1 MSTSNYQ
8 FYKQRGI
15 CPYCKKEKP
24 EPGKVACRSC
34 IDKQKHWA
42 ENMTPE
48 ERARKK
54 ARTRELAKL
63 RYKKKKAAGVCAQC
77 GKVPPTPGRTYCE
90 KCAEQRKKYY
100 YVPTPETA
108 EQYRETARAYNKARY
123 ERRKA
128 AGLCTRCGEP
138 AAPGKTNCENCLRK
152 MRENMRRRREEKE

>member
-1 MSTSNYQ
+1 MSTSDYE

-15 CPYCKKEKP
+15 CPYCKREKP

-48 ERARKK
+48 ERERKK

-63 RYKKKKAAGVCAQC
+63 RYKKKKDAGICAMC
-77 GKVPPTPGRTYCE
+77 GKVPPTPGRTYCA
-90 KCAEQRKKYY
+90 KCAERRKKYHY
-100 YVPTPETA
+100 PKTPEAA
-108 EQYRETARAYNKARY
+108 ERYREMVRTSNKARY

-138 AAPGKTNCENCLRK
+138 AAPGKTNCEDCLRK
-152 MRENMRRRREEKE
+152 MRENMRRKREEKE

>member
-1 MSTSNYQ
+1 MSESNYQ

-24 EPGKVACRSC
+24 EPGKVSCQHC

-48 ERARKK
+48 ARARKK

-63 RYKKKKAAGVCAQC
+63 RYERKKAAGVCVQC
-77 GKVPPTPGRTYCE
+77 GKVQPTPGRTYCA

>member
-34 IDKQKHWA
+34 IDKQKHRA

-54 ARTRELAKL
+54 ARTRELVKL
-63 RYKKKKAAGVCAQC
+63 RYKQKKDTGICVMC
-77 GKVPPTPGRTYCE
+77 GKVPATPGRTYCA

-108 EQYRETARAYNKARY
+108 EKYRETARTYNKARY

-128 AGLCTRCGEP
+128 AGLCTRCGAP
-138 AAPGKTNCENCLRK
+138 AAPGKTNCEECLRN
-152 MRENMRRRREEKE
+152 MRENMRRRREEKG